1 LVDCMI
7 MVIEWGCTKIDVVLE
22 ALNTAPNV
30 HDAVIGAV
38 LNKTDM
44 NQISRYDT
52 HRGSLYKNKH
62 YARYGYT
69 ADE

>member
-1 LVDCMI
+1 
-7 MVIEWGCTKIDVVLE
+7 MVVEWGRTKIDVVLE
-22 ALNTAPNV
+22 TLNTAPNV

-44 NQISRYDT
+44 NKIRRYVT
-52 HRGSLYKNKH
+52 QLGSLYKNKH
-62 YARYGYT
+62 YARYGYL